1 MVNTACD
8 SECSQFGELWAGE
21 HRHGERKQE
30 VVNGGWSKGPG
41 LLPGADGKAS
51 QEL

>member
-1 MVNTACD
+1 MVNIACD
-8 SECSQFGELWAGE
+8 SECSQFGGGE
-21 HRHGERKQE
+21 QRSGERKQA
-30 VVNGGWSKGPG
+30 VVKGGWSKGPG

>member
-8 SECSQFGELWAGE
+8 SECSQFGGGE
-21 HRHGERKQE
+21 HWSGERKQE
-30 VVNGGWSKGPG
+30 VVNGSWSKGPG

-51 QEL
+51 